1 MNNNRIMNI
10 VIPLGGVGERFKE
23 EDFYNP
29 KPLIKVKG
37 KEIIRWVIES
47 LKLDKKKDR
56 IYIIYNP
63 VLDD

>member
-1 MNNNRIMNI
+1 MNI

-47 LKLDKKKDR
+47 LKIDKKK
-56 IYIIYNP
+56 YEKYK
-63 VLDD
+63 